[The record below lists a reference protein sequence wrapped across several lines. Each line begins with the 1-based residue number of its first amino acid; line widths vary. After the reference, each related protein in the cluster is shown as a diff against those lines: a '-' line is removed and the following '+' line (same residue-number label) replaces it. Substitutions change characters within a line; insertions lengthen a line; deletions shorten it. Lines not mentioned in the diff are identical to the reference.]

1 MLYIALYLAAK
12 HLQPVVN
19 VFTVTGSDSKNFI
32 IGISFHCKIFSRFRE
47 IPSLAPTLVTVSA
60 LLSLLGRLPST
71 PWTVWTLDTG
81 SATFGRSGPR
91 SPIILLPCRNFDNG
105 YTFCVTMTSN
115 QYIWWPCVLTHEIKS
130 HTYNIHWLQ
139 TQTILN

>member
-1 MLYIALYLAAK
+1 MQIWCLFTSIQQHIIGDSSQVHSTDCMLYIALYLAAK

-105 YTFCVTMTSN
+105 DTFNCVTMTSK
-115 QYIWWPCVLTHEIKS
+115 ITS
-130 HTYNIHWLQ
+130 
-139 TQTILN
+139 

>member
-1 MLYIALYLAAK
+1 MTAPKSTALHALYLAAK

-91 SPIILLPCRNFDNG
+91 SPIILLLAEILIMG
-105 YTFCVTMTSN
+105 TSTLL
-115 QYIWWPCVLTHEIKS
+115 IVLR
-130 HTYNIHWLQ
+130 
-139 TQTILN
+139 